1 MGRFWHLIVSLGLT
15 IFIAYLIYRGVPDW
29 GEATRV
35 MLNASPFW
43 LLSGLAFVALHMLM
57 RAERWGILL
66 SHTKSGISRNNL
78 LCLTLVKY
86 VVNVIPPRVG
96 ELAASLLLAR
106 KERIPAPSVI
116 AASVFERILDM
127 MTVVVLFGFYLV
139 FFAQLYLPNSERGE
153 EIILAVRR
161 HSIIV
166 FVLLSLGI
174 GVLVLL
180 LRSSRWYGWIPG
192 PIRRLVLSFVDGF
205 RALHSGRAVAKVLVL
220 SLAIWLVITAQLWCF
235 TLAYLDDF
243 PFRGALL
250 VMALTVIGVAIPT
263 PGGVGGFQF
272 FMNLSLIHFFAGY
285 LSPRDPHSQA
295 AGISN
300 GCYIMSMVPVFLV
313 GLWFLNREG
322 LTVGRLAQLTR
333 EAGNSQDSHGGRRQ

>member
-1 MGRFWHLIVSLGLT
+1 MSRYWHLLVSLGLT
-15 IFIAYLIYRGVPDW
+15 FLIGYIIYRGVPDW

-35 MLNASPFW
+35 MLNARPLW
-43 LLSGLAFVALHMLM
+43 LLSGLAFESLHMLM
-57 RAERWGILL
+57 RAERWGVLL
-66 SHTKSGISRNNL
+66 SHTKSGISRKNL
-78 LCLTLVKY
+78 LSLTLVKY
-86 VVNVIPPRVG
+86 VVNIIPPRVG
-96 ELAASLLLAR
+96 EVAASLLLAR
-106 KERIPAPSVI
+106 KEKIPAPSVI

-161 HSIIV
+161 HSILV

-174 GVLVLL
+174 GILLLL

-220 SLAIWLVITAQLWCF
+220 SVAIWLAITAQLWCF
-235 TLAYLDDF
+235 TLAYLSDF
-243 PFRGALL
+243 PFRGTLL

-272 FMNLSLIHFFAGY
+272 FMNLALVHFFADY
-285 LSPRDPHSQA
+285 LSAHDPHSQA

-300 GCYIMSMVPVFLV
+300 GCYILSMVPVLAV

-322 LTVGRLAQLTR
+322 MTFGSLAQMAR
-333 EAGNSQDSHGGRRQ
+333 KVGGSEGSPEIKTL